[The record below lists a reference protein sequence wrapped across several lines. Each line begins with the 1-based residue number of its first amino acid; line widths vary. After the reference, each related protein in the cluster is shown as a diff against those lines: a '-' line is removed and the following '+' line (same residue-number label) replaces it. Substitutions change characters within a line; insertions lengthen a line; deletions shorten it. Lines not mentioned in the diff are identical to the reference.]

1 MFPPDLV
8 HVLGRALVASIAQGD
23 VELEVKA
30 GVLEVVILGQLVRN
44 VIVQGHGGLVNPAV
58 SHVTFLRM
66 LLMRFYFIN
75 SLTCRLRASL
85 PYNGA
90 RQLCMLAPYL
100 RKLPVTLKT
109 FSINSRLN

>member
-1 MFPPDLV
+1 MFPPNLV
-8 HVLGRALVASIAQGD
+8 YVLGRALVASVPRDD

-30 GVLEVVILGQLVRN
+30 GALEVVSVGQLVRN

-75 SLTCRLRASL
+75 PLTCRLRASL
-85 PYNGA
+85 PYNGD
-90 RQLCMLAPYL
+90 
-100 RKLPVTLKT
+100 
-109 FSINSRLN
+109 